1 SNYGKESIR
10 MKSRHPHSSTT
21 SLEIEYDNGNSH
33 AGDII
38 EGRVRIKTSQEILVR
53 NVRVLFYGELG
64 YRDADGS
71 LRFRRYFQQSCDLW
85 RGISECYLPTGSYS
99 YRFSIGTPLT
109 LPTTMEL
116 AKGDFLAFPSTSKQ
130 PSPIISYL
138 QYFCEVRLSEAINRA
153 VNDHTRRK
161 EVHIEGVC
169 LDWPDTKNVRIA
181 REVAYVRNIIDAS
194 GMVGGTLK
202 LNKSRVIPGECIYC
216 NVEVLNCFRKLV
228 VELSV
233 IEKFI
238 VITKGLPFG
247 TKEDEELIYT
257 KDLGVVKNNDTY
269 RRWLGIDCWIPES
282 SIPYR
287 GRDRDDILSN
297 SETLTRRIS
306 KGLFIQLRVK
316 CGKLSSPLSL
326 SIPLCIISDERHLPR
341 TLPNG
346 TKLSGAA
353 TV

>member
-1 SNYGKESIR
+1 MHGWNNGKN
-10 MKSRHPHSSTT
+10 PFQ
-21 SLEIEYDNGNSH
+21 
-33 AGDII
+33 
-38 EGRVRIKTSQEILVR
+38 SQEILVR

-85 RGISECYLPTGSYS
+85 RGISECYLPTG
-99 YRFSIGTPLT
+99 
-109 LPTTMEL
+109 
-116 AKGDFLAFPSTSKQ
+116 DFLAFPSTSKQ

-138 QYFCEVRLSEAINRA
+138 QYFCEVRLSEAINRT

-161 EVHIEGVC
+161 EVQIEGVC

-181 REVAYVRNIIDAS
+181 RELVEARNKGIKRGMKDLPVPVKNKTSLDTVAYVRNIIDAS
-194 GMVGGTLK
+194 GMVGATLK

-216 NVEVLNCFRKLV
+216 NVEVLNCFRKLI

-247 TKEDEELIYT
+247 TKDYEELIYT

-316 CGKLSSPLSL
+316 CGKLSSPLSI
-326 SIPLCIISDERHLPR
+326 SIPLCLISDERHLPR